1 MKDILFF
8 SHNQKKIIEIKQI
21 FKDSKI
27 KIYDLNSF
35 KKIKEP
41 KETGATFSSNAKIKS
56 KYGQQLFDMP
66 CFADDSGFCVEA
78 LKNKPGVKSKRFLE
92 KFSNNKKA
100 FEYIISNVV
109 KKRNNKAFFVT
120 AISLTLKENHH
131 ITFLGKISG
140 TVSLE
145 PKGMNGFGYDP
156 IFIPENNIKTF
167 AEMNL
172 EEKNVISHRK
182 IAITKLKS
190 FLFWYNICFPVFNL
204 QNLEISFNSI
214 IWKIKITVQ
223 TRKSNVSVLEGFI

>member
-78 LKNKPGVKSKRFLE
+78 LKNSPGVKSKRFLE
-92 KFSNNKKA
+92 KFPNNKEA
-100 FEYIISNVV
+100 FDYIISNVV
-109 KKRNNKAFFVT
+109 KKKNNKAFFVT
-120 AISLTLKENHH
+120 AICLTLKENHH
-131 ITFLGKISG
+131 VVFLGRVNG
-140 TVSLE
+140 TVSIK
-145 PKGMNGFGYDP
+145 PKGTNGFGYDP
-156 IFIPENNIKTF
+156 IFVPENHTQTF
-167 AEMNL
+167 AEMSL
-172 EEKNVISHRK
+172 KEKNIISHRK

-190 FLFWYNICFPVFNL
+190 FLF
-204 QNLEISFNSI
+204 
-214 IWKIKITVQ
+214 
-223 TRKSNVSVLEGFI
+223 

>member
-27 KIYDLNSF
+27 KIYDLNAF
-35 KKIKEP
+35 KKIREP

-78 LKNKPGVKSKRFLE
+78 LKNNPGVKSKRFLE

-109 KKRNNKAFFVT
+109 KKRNDKAYFIT

-131 ITFLGKISG
+131 ITFLGKING
-140 TVSLE
+140 TVSLK

-167 AEMNL
+167 AEMSL

-182 IAITKLKS
+182 IAMTKLKS
-190 FLFWYNICFPVFNL
+190 FLF
-204 QNLEISFNSI
+204 
-214 IWKIKITVQ
+214 
-223 TRKSNVSVLEGFI
+223 

>member
-8 SHNQKKIIEIKQI
+8 SHNQKKIIEVKQI

-27 KIYDLNSF
+27 KFYDLNSF
-35 KKIKEP
+35 KKTKEP
-41 KETGATFSSNAKIKS
+41 KETGNTFASNAKIKS

-78 LKNKPGVKSKRFLE
+78 LKNNPGVKSKRFLE

-140 TVSLE
+140 TVSLK
-145 PKGMNGFGYDP
+145 PKGTNGFGYDP

-190 FLFWYNICFPVFNL
+190 FLF
-204 QNLEISFNSI
+204 
-214 IWKIKITVQ
+214 
-223 TRKSNVSVLEGFI
+223 

>member
-78 LKNKPGVKSKRFLE
+78 LKNNPGVKSKRFLE

-109 KKRNNKAFFVT
+109 RKKNNKAFFVT

-131 ITFLGKISG
+131 ITFLGKING
-140 TVSLE
+140 TVSLK
-145 PKGMNGFGYDP
+145 PKGTNGFGYDP

-167 AEMNL
+167 AEMSL
-172 EEKNVISHRK
+172 EEKNFISHRK

-190 FLFWYNICFPVFNL
+190 FLF
-204 QNLEISFNSI
+204 
-214 IWKIKITVQ
+214 
-223 TRKSNVSVLEGFI
+223 

>member
-78 LKNKPGVKSKRFLE
+78 LKNNPGVKSKRFLE

-140 TVSLE
+140 TVSLK

-190 FLFWYNICFPVFNL
+190 FLF
-204 QNLEISFNSI
+204 
-214 IWKIKITVQ
+214 
-223 TRKSNVSVLEGFI
+223 

>member
-78 LKNKPGVKSKRFLE
+78 LKNNPGVKSKRFLE

-140 TVSLE
+140 SVSLK

-167 AEMNL
+167 AEMSL

-190 FLFWYNICFPVFNL
+190 FLF
-204 QNLEISFNSI
+204 
-214 IWKIKITVQ
+214 
-223 TRKSNVSVLEGFI
+223 

>member
-78 LKNKPGVKSKRFLE
+78 LKNNPGVKSKRFLE

-156 IFIPENNIKTF
+156 IFITENNIKTF

-190 FLFWYNICFPVFNL
+190 FLF
-204 QNLEISFNSI
+204 
-214 IWKIKITVQ
+214 
-223 TRKSNVSVLEGFI
+223 

>member
-35 KKIKEP
+35 KKIKDP

-78 LKNKPGVKSKRFLE
+78 LKNNPGVKSKRFLE

-140 TVSLE
+140 TVSLK

-190 FLFWYNICFPVFNL
+190 FLF
-204 QNLEISFNSI
+204 
-214 IWKIKITVQ
+214 
-223 TRKSNVSVLEGFI
+223 

>member
-78 LKNKPGVKSKRFLE
+78 LKNNPGVKSKRFLE

-140 TVSLE
+140 TVSLK
-145 PKGMNGFGYDP
+145 PKGINGFGYDP

-190 FLFWYNICFPVFNL
+190 FLF
-204 QNLEISFNSI
+204 
-214 IWKIKITVQ
+214 
-223 TRKSNVSVLEGFI
+223 

>member
-1 MKDILFF
+1 LKDILFF

-78 LKNKPGVKSKRFLE
+78 LKNNPGVKSKRFLE

-140 TVSLE
+140 TVSLK

-190 FLFWYNICFPVFNL
+190 FLF
-204 QNLEISFNSI
+204 
-214 IWKIKITVQ
+214 
-223 TRKSNVSVLEGFI
+223 

>member
-1 MKDILFF
+1 LKDILFF

-78 LKNKPGVKSKRFLE
+78 LKNNPGVKSKRFLE

-145 PKGMNGFGYDP
+145 PKGVNGFGYDP

-190 FLFWYNICFPVFNL
+190 FLF
-204 QNLEISFNSI
+204 
-214 IWKIKITVQ
+214 
-223 TRKSNVSVLEGFI
+223 